1 MKIAITTVG
10 SRGDLQPFISLGLGL
25 KKAGYEVLIISPK
38 NEEDFVRSY
47 GLNFYALDVNIQELM
62 EGNNDVQEFSIIF

>member
-38 NEEDFVRSY
+38 NEEDFVRSS
-47 GLNFYALDVNIQELM
+47 M
-62 EGNNDVQEFSIIF
+62 EQRCSGIRKSQQSI

>member
-25 KKAGYEVLIISPK
+25 KKAGYEVYYSPK
-38 NEEDFVRSY
+38 NEED
-47 GLNFYALDVNIQELM
+47 L
-62 EGNNDVQEFSIIF
+62 